1 MIQKERRKKA
11 DNNLV
16 ITRKEIDINS
26 NEFEALA
33 NPIKEST
40 ENKKSVYQITIENKN
55 IINP

>member
-33 NPIKEST
+33 NLIKEST

>member
-1 MIQKERRKKA
+1 MIQKESRKKA

-33 NPIKEST
+33 NLIKEST